1 MTRFFLATVNVKLDA
16 NVIVTVLLSVSP
28 MPGRGRVYHLCLGGE
43 EYITYAWE
51 GKNLGLNN
59 SYINLFKNWKYIP

>member
-1 MTRFFLATVNVKLDA
+1 MNNYYNIHLLWETVSFKEFN
-16 NVIVTVLLSVSP
+16 S
-28 MPGRGRVYHLCLGGE
+28 LGGE